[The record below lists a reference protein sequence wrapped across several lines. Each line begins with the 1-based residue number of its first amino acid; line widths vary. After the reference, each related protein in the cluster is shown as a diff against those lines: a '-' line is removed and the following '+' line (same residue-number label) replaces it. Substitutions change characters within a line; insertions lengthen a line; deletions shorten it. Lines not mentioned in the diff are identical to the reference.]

1 MVNGEPFTVVGVLPD
16 DYRAVTGWQ
25 SPDLYVPLSR
35 STVPAIDERDSPTLS
50 VLGRLASGG
59 RDGGAGAAP

>member
-25 SPDLYVPLSR
+25 GPDLYVPLSR
-35 STVPAIDERDSPTLS
+35 LTVPAIDERDSPTLS